1 MLGVSPGAVGLVGGA
16 ADGAIAPAPMDP
28 DAAAYFG
35 ATGISNPADQAPY
48 LALFAGLKADGL
60 WSLIDMLYV
69 YAAPTTVAALTDLR
83 VPSRTGTAV
92 ASPTFTAWR
101 GYTFNGTTQY
111 VTTGFEPANDG
122 VAMTGTSFGLGVYE
136 RTDVG
141 ATTRAAGAASSAT
154 AVMYLTPRSGT
165 NMFSAA
171 LNAAVVGLGAVADS
185 RGFTWVETDGTNGRA
200 VKNGTPG
207 TPAALTTPGTL
218 LTDREIWV
226 GGYNNAGVL
235 AQPRAA
241 QEALCVAGA
250 KMDNTQAAALY
261 TRVQAFMTAVGAN
274 V

>member
-69 YAAPTTVAALTDLR
+69 YAAPTTLAALTDLR
-83 VPSRTGTAV
+83 VPSRTGAAV

-111 VTTGFEPANDG
+111 VTTGFKPANDG

-141 ATTRAAGAASSAT
+141 ATTRAAGAQTTST
-154 AVMYLTPRSGT
+154 RNMIVTPRSGGG
-165 NMFSAA
+165 MISGA
-171 LNAAVVGLGAVADS
+171 LNSGQTGLGTYAS
-185 RGFTWVETDGTNGRA
+185 SLGLTWVETDGADGRA
-200 VKNGTPG
+200 VRNGTPG
-207 TPAALTTPGTL
+207 TPAALSSPGNL

-235 AQPRAA
+235 TQPRAA